1 MAVWSEEI
9 QMKVGRAWK
18 GQKEEIEVGKQTR
31 KCGYKHQSDYLSTP
45 TCILSMH

>member
-1 MAVWSEEI
+1 MTVWSEEV

-31 KCGYKHQSDYLSTP
+31 KYGYQSDYLSTP
-45 TCILSMH
+45 IYTKHAFT